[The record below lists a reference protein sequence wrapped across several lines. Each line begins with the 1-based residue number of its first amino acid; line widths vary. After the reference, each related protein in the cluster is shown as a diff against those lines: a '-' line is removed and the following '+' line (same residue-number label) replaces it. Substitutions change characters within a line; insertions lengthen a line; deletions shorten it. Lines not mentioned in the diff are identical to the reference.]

1 MARHTVRHEEVPF
14 SLDSDAHEG
23 RLDLSLHGELDLACT
38 DLLARLGDDEG
49 DDVRE
54 VVVDIADLE
63 FIDTAGIRALAD
75 VQARNLNRGRTVA
88 VNNPTSLVRK
98 VITLFGRSDM
108 LPAR

>member
-1 MARHTVRHEEVPF
+1 MASTVTHDEVPF
-14 SLDSDAHEG
+14 SMISDAREG
-23 RLDLSLHGELDLACT
+23 RLDVSLHGELDLACSG
-38 DLLARLGDDEG
+38 LLSPFAAEDSDGL
-49 DDVRE
+49 RE

-88 VNNPTSLVRK
+88 VNNPTSLVRRI
-98 VITLFGRSDM
+98 ITLFGRADM